1 MRVGKIPWRRKW
13 QPTPAFLP
21 GKSHGQKSLAGY
33 STRGHK
39 KCWTRLS
46 MNTYSKVKA
55 SLVQHTGYSMHVF
68 FIQETHASKAYA
80 TSIWYKNPK
89 THSRHSHLVFQ
100 LCTGE
105 RGYSN
110 HLPVKETPGLNA
122 ALIHTS
128 STRVFCFPVTF
139 SSLLPMWYTKKS
151 LFCNKLTELGLVGL
165 L

>member
-1 MRVGKIPWRRKW
+1 MDRRAWQATAQGATKRVGH
-13 QPTPAFLP
+13 T
-21 GKSHGQKSLAGY
+21 
-33 STRGHK
+33 HK
-39 KCWTRLS
+39 KKKKKRVGHDWTW
-46 MNTYSKVKA
+46 THSKVKA

-80 TSIWYKNPK
+80 ISIWCKYPK

-100 LCTGE
+100 LCIGE
-105 RGYSN
+105 RGCSN
-110 HLPVKETPGLNA
+110 HLPVKETPGLNI

-139 SSLLPMWYTKKS
+139 SSLFPMWYTKRS
-151 LFCNKLTELGLVGL
+151 LFCNKLTELGLVSL